1 MRIDGGRTFI
11 DHNWLKVDISSLDE
25 EQVSKLQSYLAGKK
39 TASTVYVDD
48 FRHITADQ
56 NKKVHAMIGDMA
68 RYTGYTPKEME
79 EMLKYFY
86 VEKTGKGMPD
96 FADCS
101 VETASQFIEME
112 LDIAFAEDIPF
123 KMKTWDSIKVD
134 YRLTLMCIKHRRCII
149 CGKHAD
155 IHHTTPVGS
164 RSRRVTDH
172 RKLKMLPLCRYHHQ
186 IAENTP
192 TLEFAQKYQVKG
204 VKVPEDILISLGIMT
219 RKQMNYWDNRYR
231 IEGIK
236 K

>member
-1 MRIDGGRTFI
+1 MRIDGGKTFLE
-11 DHNWLKVDISSLDE
+11 NGFLKVDVRSLDE
-25 EQVSKLQSYLAGKK
+25 LELSKLQTYLQGKK

-48 FRHITADQ
+48 FRHITTEQ

-68 RYTGYTPKEME
+68 NWTGYSPAEME
-79 EMLKYFY
+79 ELLKYFY
-86 VEKTGKGMPD
+86 VSKTGEPVPS

-101 VETASQFIEME
+101 VETANRFINME

-123 KMKTWDSIKVD
+123 KTKTWDSIKVD

-164 RSRRVTDH
+164 RSRRITDH
-172 RKLKMLPLCRYHHQ
+172 RKLKMLPLCRHHHQ

-231 IEGIK
+231 IEGTR
-236 K
+236 